1 MAIFLGEVIS
11 YNQLILW
18 PGSSKIFAYP
28 CIMCCFS
35 NPQHS
40 DKCFFFFITVDECF
54 ISKLSKSSFI
64 TSQSYVYVN
73 FFYTGSSSSNN
84 GKANS
89 QSTSKHWYPTPYF
102 KNASDC
108 WRETKSRRWI
118 SGEELHSTNFSGNY
132 AANCLKF
139 SLKNFVIVRYVQ
151 RWLSP
156 HSEYTFFWNLMHSV
170 FIMLSY

>member
-1 MAIFLGEVIS
+1 MAIVWEKSFHITSSSYFLGAQRS
-11 YNQLILW
+11 LLIHVLCAALATL
-18 PGSSKIFAYP
+18 STQI
-28 CIMCCFS
+28 
-35 NPQHS
+35 NV
-40 DKCFFFFITVDECF
+40 FFFITVDECF

-156 HSEYTFFWNLMHSV
+156 HSEYTFSWNLMHSV